1 MAQVPLRPSQAPNL
15 LIAPVEYRQ
24 FYQDQMNN
32 ALRLYF
38 NQIDNFT
45 QNVTVPASG
54 TTANRP
60 TENLQVGQYYFD
72 TSLGYPIY
80 WNGSDWVN
88 ALGEPLI
95 FLTGVKTVGRLG
107 TVTVT
112 TV

>member
-1 MAQVPLRPSQAPNL
+1 MAQVPLRPSQSPNL

-24 FYQDQMNN
+24 LYQDQMNN

-95 FLTGVKTVGRLG
+95 FLTGVKTIGRVG